1 MLTSNV
7 QLGYVLTGGGGQAV
21 QGGLSCPPPRIS
33 DRMDNQQFLLHHLLQ
48 KYLVITDINFISV
61 NLRCSLQRFSWVT
74 YWQGVGGK
82 LSREVYL
89 APPPRISERIDNP
102 QNFITPSATG
112 IFSWKEYKH
121 YFNQTEMLTSTVQ
134 LGYVLTGGGGQAV
147 QGGLSCPPP
156 RISKRMDNP
165 SAILIT
171 SSASEIFSWERYKLY
186 FSQSEMLTSNVSWVT
201 YWQGVGGK
209 LSRAVYLAPHLEFQR
224 ELIIP
229 KFYYTICYRN
239 ICWKRYKHYF
249 SQSEML
255 TSNVQ
260 LGYVL
265 TRGGGQA
272 VQGGLSCPPPRISE
286 RMDNWQILLHHL
298 LQEYLVQ
305 RDINIISVNLRCS
318 LETFSWVTYWQGVGG
333 KLSRAV
339 YLAPRPEFQ
348 RERIIRNYYYIIYF
362 RNI

>member
-7 QLGYVLTGGGGQAV
+7 QLGYVLT
-21 QGGLSCPPPRIS
+21 R
-33 DRMDNQQFLLHHLLQ
+33 
-48 KYLVITDINFISV
+48 
-61 NLRCSLQRFSWVT
+61 
-74 YWQGVGGK
+74 
-82 LSREVYL
+82 
-89 APPPRISERIDNP
+89 
-102 QNFITPSATG
+102 
-112 IFSWKEYKH
+112 
-121 YFNQTEMLTSTVQ
+121 
-134 LGYVLTGGGGQAV
+134 GGGQAV

-156 RISKRMDNP
+156 RISKRMDNQQFLLHHLLQKYLVERDINFI
-165 SAILIT
+165 SVNLRCSLQT
-171 SSASEIFSWERYKLY
+171 FSWV
-186 FSQSEMLTSNVSWVT
+186 M
-201 YWQGVGGK
+201 YWRGVGGK

-272 VQGGLSCPPPRISE
+272 VQGGLSCPSPRISE
-286 RMDNWQILLHHL
+286 RMDNPQILLHHL

-305 RDINIISVNLRCS
+305 RDINFISVNLRCS
-318 LETFSWVTYWQGVGG
+318 LETFSWVTYWQRVGD

-348 RERIIRNYYYIIYF
+348 REGIISNFYYIIYF

>member
-7 QLGYVLTGGGGQAV
+7 QLGYVLT
-21 QGGLSCPPPRIS
+21 R
-33 DRMDNQQFLLHHLLQ
+33 
-48 KYLVITDINFISV
+48 
-61 NLRCSLQRFSWVT
+61 
-74 YWQGVGGK
+74 
-82 LSREVYL
+82 
-89 APPPRISERIDNP
+89 
-102 QNFITPSATG
+102 
-112 IFSWKEYKH
+112 
-121 YFNQTEMLTSTVQ
+121 
-134 LGYVLTGGGGQAV
+134 GGGQAV

-156 RISKRMDNP
+156 RISKRMDNQQVLLHHLLQKYLVERDINFI
-165 SAILIT
+165 SVNLRCLLQT
-171 SSASEIFSWERYKLY
+171 FSWV
-186 FSQSEMLTSNVSWVT
+186 M

-265 TRGGGQA
+265 TRCGGQA

-286 RMDNWQILLHHL
+286 RMDNPQILLHHL

-339 YLAPRPEFQ
+339 CLAPPPRISERKDNQELLLHHLLQKYLVITDINFISVSLRCSLQRFSWVTYWQGVGGKLSRAVYLAPHPEFQ
-348 RERIIRNYYYIIYF
+348 RELIIPKFYYTICY